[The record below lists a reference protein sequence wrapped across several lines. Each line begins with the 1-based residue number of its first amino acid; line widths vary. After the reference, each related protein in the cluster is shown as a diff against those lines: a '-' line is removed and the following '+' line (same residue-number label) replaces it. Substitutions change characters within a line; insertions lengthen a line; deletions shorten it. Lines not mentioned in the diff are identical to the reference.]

1 MALIMRQSNCLT
13 DNGSVRGGLI
23 YQLQNTVSTNA
34 EEFSDG
40 QPHAGNIDVEGTNIT
55 DFWASH
61 QIFNPNT
68 TLSPRMMNVHA
79 NGVFILTAIETAWGT
94 GSFTGEWVCDKN
106 LAGESGFVELVAS
119 IVMTDENIDGLSFT
133 PVVVSEVVQIKVV
146 EPNLVGSPK
155 AAINQTFVDLLA
167 YSPSEQEVNLSFS
180 DQMMDGQYL
189 FDNQDY
195 LDWVV
200 GLTTRDT
207 FQNTVDAIS
216 GYHTMTGQ
224 WPDYSKIQE
233 ILSSY
238 SAVPNNGSDGTLDQ
252 DGDGFSSRQE
262 IVFRT
267 SDSDPTDFP
276 SSAFNVGAF
285 IDDTLSSREY
295 TNIHGPVP
303 VLTPPQSGP
312 DRFTNYDKNR
322 RDFVRKIFSNKY
334 GRLPTLQQEIQD
346 HIESQSLT
354 PIPKKQGWTSKD
366 R

>member
-1 MALIMRQSNCLT
+1 M
-13 DNGSVRGGLI
+13 
-23 YQLQNTVSTNA
+23 
-34 EEFSDG
+34 
-40 QPHAGNIDVEGTNIT
+40 
-55 DFWASH
+55 
-61 QIFNPNT
+61 
-68 TLSPRMMNVHA
+68 
-79 NGVFILTAIETAWGT
+79 
-94 GSFTGEWVCDKN
+94 
-106 LAGESGFVELVAS
+106 
-119 IVMTDENIDGLSFT
+119 
-133 PVVVSEVVQIKVV
+133 
-146 EPNLVGSPK
+146 
-155 AAINQTFVDLLA
+155 
-167 YSPSEQEVNLSFS
+167 NLSFS
-180 DQMMDGQYL
+180 DQMMNGQYL

-322 RDFVRKIFSNKY
+322 RDFVQKIFSNKY
-334 GRLPTLQQEIQD
+334 GRLPTLQQEIQGSYRISVFD
-346 HIESQSLT
+346 QFRRSLEMGRQRQMMPNRTFMFFKFWSRWFRWRWRKRRRRKQFESISSAFGRRKQQSRHSLL
-354 PIPKKQGWTSKD
+354 IRVGSQLYCLFQI
-366 R
+366 